1 MEHLE
6 TLKKI
11 YELGYISLEE
21 FQQRK
26 TQIID
31 QLTSTSTKKRFV
43 IHPYGCLS

>member
-11 YELGYISLEE
+11 YELGYISYEE
-21 FQQRK
+21 YEQRK

-31 QLTSTSTKKRFV
+31 QLTSTSKKER
-43 IHPYGCLS
+43 